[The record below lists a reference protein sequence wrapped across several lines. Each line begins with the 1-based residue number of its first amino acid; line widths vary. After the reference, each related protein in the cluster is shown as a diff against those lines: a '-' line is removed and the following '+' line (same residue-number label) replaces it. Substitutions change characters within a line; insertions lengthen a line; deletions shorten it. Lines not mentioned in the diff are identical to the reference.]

1 MPHHRIR
8 LHTQRTPQ
16 RRQRHHHRKRHRLH
30 HINPPQQRPTTN
42 PTQLLNP
49 QTIRLRQHLPQRPIH
64 QRLQHPRTLTQ
75 PLRKNHTLPRQPR
88 THPHPLRPLTR
99 KHKRQPTT
107 GGRRV
112 PGRRLAGGEQG
123 QPRPQLLTV
132 AACHDRAT
140 AQRGASPYEGV
151 ADVRRIHVG
160 VLRQAEEGG
169 GLVAQRAVGGG
180 RDRPCQGAP
189 RAASR
194 VGASLGGALGIA
206 LRAPVGVTRG
216 PVREL
221 APGPVAGGHRFLLDD
236 HMGIGAAEAER
247 GDARAPG
254 PAVRGLPA
262 PGPGEQFDGA
272 RRPVDVR
279 RGSVDVQSPRQ
290 HTVPHRLD
298 HLDHTRDTGRR
309 LRVTDVRLH
318 GAEPQRLVR
327 RAVRAVRREQGLRLD
342 RVAELRPRTV
352 RLDRVDLGGRQP
364 GVLQRGP
371 DDPLLRGAARCGHA
385 AGSAV
390 LVDGGAADHAEHLVS
405 VAVCVVQP
413 LQQEH
418 GRALAPGGAV
428 GVGREGLAPAVG
440 GEAALQAELDE
451 GVRGR
456 HHGDT
461 ARQRQRALAGAQGA
475 RGGVQGDQGGGA
487 GRVDGHGGA
496 LEAQGVGDAAGE
508 DAAGGAVAEVSREFL
523 RDVPHPGAV
532 VVVHDSGEDARGGA
546 AYRCQVDAGAL
557 ERLPGHFQQQPLLR
571 VHGQRLARRDP
582 EEGGV
587 EVGGV
592 VEESAFLHIRLPRL
606 SGLGVVEPVDVPVPV
621 LRKGR
626 YAVDA
631 LRDELPEVLGR
642 AHAARV
648 AAGHPDDGDRS
659 VLLGLH
665 LAQLPPRLS
674 EVGGRTLEVVE
685 QLLFVTHRVTHRRHP
700 SLRSIPA
707 RGGVADSRSA
717 PEFACHKGI
726 RRHITAFPAR
736 PAPGFSSG
744 FCCTLP
750 AGYRANHP

>member
-1 MPHHRIR
+1 M
-8 LHTQRTPQ
+8 
-16 RRQRHHHRKRHRLH
+16 
-30 HINPPQQRPTTN
+30 
-42 PTQLLNP
+42 
-49 QTIRLRQHLPQRPIH
+49 
-64 QRLQHPRTLTQ
+64 
-75 PLRKNHTLPRQPR
+75 
-88 THPHPLRPLTR
+88 
-99 KHKRQPTT
+99 
-107 GGRRV
+107 
-112 PGRRLAGGEQG
+112 
-123 QPRPQLLTV
+123 
-132 AACHDRAT
+132 
-140 AQRGASPYEGV
+140 GV
-151 ADVRRIHVG
+151 
-160 VLRQAEEGG
+160 
-169 GLVAQRAVGGG
+169 
-180 RDRPCQGAP
+180 
-189 RAASR
+189 
-194 VGASLGGALGIA
+194 
-206 LRAPVGVTRG
+206 
-216 PVREL
+216 
-221 APGPVAGGHRFLLDD
+221 
-236 HMGIGAAEAER
+236 GAAEAER
-247 GDARAPG
+247 GDARASG
-254 PAVRGLPA
+254 PAVRGLPRQ
-262 PGPGEQFDGA
+262 GLGEQFDGA
-272 RRPVDVR
+272 RGPVDVR
-279 RGSVDVQSPRQ
+279 RGRVDVQGLRQ

-318 GAEPQRLVR
+318 GAEPQRLLR

-342 RVAELRPRTV
+342 RVAELRARTV
-352 RLDRVDLGGRQP
+352 CLDRVDLGGRQP

-385 AGSAV
+385 AGRAV
-390 LVDGGAADHAEHLVS
+390 LVDGGTADHTEHLVS

-440 GEAALQAELDE
+440 GEAALEAELDE

-496 LEAQGVGDAAGE
+496 FEAQGVGDAAGE

-523 RDVPHPGAV
+523 GDVPDPGAV
-532 VVVHDSGEDARGGA
+532 VVVHHSGEDARGGA

-557 ERLPGHFQQQPLLR
+557 ERLPGHLQQQPLLR
-571 VHGQRLARRDP
+571 VHGEGLARRDP

-592 VEESAFLHIRLPRL
+592 VEESAFPHIRLPRL
-606 SGLGVVEPVDVPVPV
+606 SGLGVVEPLDVPVPV

-626 YAVDA
+626 DAVDA
-631 LRDELPEVLGR
+631 LRDELPEVFGR

-648 AAGHPDDGDRS
+648 AAGHADDGHRS

-665 LAQLPPRLS
+665 LAQLAPRLT
-674 EVGGRTLEVVE
+674 EVGGRALEVVE

-707 RGGVADSRSA
+707 RGGVSDFRSA